1 MTEPTRTTPSPTSP
15 HSPPSRPRGVR
26 TYHPRRGRLTDDKRN
41 RVADLLT
48 RFGVPA
54 TGELDLA
61 ALFPGL
67 PVVLEIGFGMGEAT
81 AHMAQADPGTGILA
95 SDIHTPGVLRL
106 LTLVEREGISNVRVA
121 HGDALELLAEQVPKA
136 SLAGVRVFF
145 PDPWP
150 KARHHKRRLVQSP
163 AVSLVVSRIE
173 PGGFLHLAT
182 DVADYA
188 ALMLDVVNSEPL
200 LHNDYQGFAPRPADR
215 PLTRYEA
222 RGCDNGR
229 PVADLVLRRLPT

>member
-1 MTEPTRTTPSPTSP
+1 MTEPIRTTPSPVSTDSRTRR
-15 HSPPSRPRGVR
+15 PSGVR

-48 RFGVPA
+48 RYGVPA
-54 TGELDLA
+54 TGQLDLV

-81 AHMAQADPGTGILA
+81 AHMARADPGTGILA
-95 SDIHTPGVLRL
+95 ADIHTPGVLRL
-106 LTLVEREGISNVRVA
+106 LTLVEREDIRNVRVA
-121 HGDALELLAEQVPKA
+121 HGDALGLLAEQVPVA
-136 SLAGVRVFF
+136 SLAGVRIFF

-150 KARHHKRRLVQSP
+150 KARHHKRRLVQS
-163 AVSLVVSRIE
+163 AVVSLVVSRIE

-188 ALMLDVVNSEPL
+188 ELMLEVVTSEPL
-200 LHNDYQGFAPRPADR
+200 LHNEYQGFAPRPRDR
-215 PLTRYEA
+215 PLTRYEK
-222 RGCDNGR
+222 RGRDNDR
-229 PVADLVLRRLPT
+229 PVADLVLRRSPG